1 MLLSRLMQDALAATP
16 DKPALVFEDEVL
28 SYRELH
34 DGVERSA
41 RGLLSLGIG
50 RGDRVAIFMRNRWEY
65 VELYFACFRVGA
77 IAVPLNHRF
86 QTDEVV
92 FAVNHCTAKLLI
104 ADEALLPIVKDV
116 PERAPSLI
124 GMYLYGG
131 DVAAGAPN
139 RWSEVAAAASDSV
152 VWPEVDW
159 SEVDWPEVDDDD
171 PAMILY
177 TSGST
182 GKPKGVTHTHRSI
195 GATVVSRVTTQQL
208 VAEDISLA
216 ATAICHAGAAVGV
229 TFPTLHAGGTVVI
242 LAESDP
248 GLFLDAVNA
257 HQPTRTVLLPAQ
269 LLDAV
274 VHPRAKS
281 VDFGSFRE
289 VACGGDQMSSDL
301 YDEFAKV
308 TDLQLNQLYGLTEC
322 EAVSMNPP
330 FGLVERGSFGLPRAG
345 VEVRIVAG
353 TPTDDTDGSQ
363 VRDAAPGETGEIW
376 VRSESVMTGY
386 WDDPEHTAATFVG
399 DWLRTGDLGSRDA
412 NLYLHFQGR
421 IKEIIIKGGSNIA
434 PGEVEDVLEASPG
447 VELCGV
453 VGTPD
458 ARLGSLVH
466 AFVELRHGPADPTT
480 EADLTEFASERL
492 AAYKV
497 PDRWTFVTDLPR
509 NHVGKIDR
517 HALHLRAVEL
527 DAK

>member
-16 DKPALVFEDEVL
+16 DKPALIFEDTVL

-34 DGVERSA
+34 DAIERSA
-41 RGLLSLGIG
+41 QGLLSLGIG

-92 FAVNHCTAKLLI
+92 FAINQCRAKLLI

-116 PERAPSLI
+116 PGQAASLT
-124 GMYLYGG
+124 GMYVYGG
-131 DVAAGAPN
+131 DVAPDAPN
-139 RWSEVAAAASDSV
+139 RWSDVVAAASDSV
-152 VWPEVDW
+152 
-159 SEVDWPEVDDDD
+159 SWPEVDDDD

-195 GATVVSRVTTQQL
+195 GATAASRVTTQQL
-208 VAEDISLA
+208 DADDISLA
-216 ATAICHAGAAVGV
+216 ATAICHAGAAIGV

-248 GLFLDAVNA
+248 GLFLDAVNT
-257 HQPTRTVLLPAQ
+257 HRPTRTVLLPAQ

-274 VHPRAKS
+274 VDPRANT
-281 VDFGSFRE
+281 VDFGCFRE

-345 VEVRIVAG
+345 VEVRIVAAA
-353 TPTDDTDGSQ
+353 PAADATDGSQ
-363 VRDAAPGETGEIW
+363 VPDATPGETGEIW
-376 VRSESVMTGY
+376 VRSDSVMTGY

-399 DWLRTGDLGSRDA
+399 DWLRTGDLGSRDTDR
-412 NLYLHFQGR
+412 YLHFQGR

-434 PGEVEDVLEASPG
+434 PGEVEDVLEASSG

-466 AFVELRHGPADPTT
+466 AFIELKHGLADPPT
-480 EADLTEFASERL
+480 EADLRAFAAERL

-527 DAK
+527 DAI